1 MSSLRSTTVE
11 FEGAKHEIRHLQE
24 EVEVLNSQV
33 GISIIFVI
41 WKKLKSHLDLDG
53 DDPAQVE
60 ELTNLKKIAEKQLE
74 EALESLQAER
84 EQRCHHHHHHR
95 LHHDDHDAGDNDPD
109 GYVPH
114 PQNEIK

>member
-33 GISIIFVI
+33 
-41 WKKLKSHLDLDG
+41 
-53 DDPAQVE
+53 E
-60 ELTNLKKIAEKQLE
+60 ELGNLKKIAEKQLE

-84 EQRCHHHHHHR
+84 EQRYALKKELDSKNNSESMYQLGNLALSIQVGVLPVLKHDLILSLTGRTFRVGCPQ
-95 LHHDDHDAGDNDPD
+95 LHG
-109 GYVPH
+109 
-114 PQNEIK
+114 I